1 MSLPQLSLL
10 FLILMTGACN
20 LPVAKF
26 LVEQEKETAP
36 SEVEFTNQSEKAE
49 YYEWDFGDGNQSTEI
64 NPSHRYLR
72 SGDYKVV
79 LKAMAGKKIKKT
91 EKMVKVD
98 PPADKLVEIQTPL
111 GNMMVRLYDATP
123 QHRDNFLKL
132 ADEGYFDSLLFHRV
146 IQGFMIQGGDPDSR
160 NAPAGQRLG
169 MGGPGYQVPA
179 EFDPSLIH
187 RKGALAA
194 ARTGGPSNPEKKSS
208 GSQFYIVQGQPVSE
222 EEIKLFERRKGIDYD
237 PKAREVYQQ
246 SGGTPF
252 LDMEYTVF
260 GEVIEGLEVIDKIA
274 AVATNPDDRPVE
286 DVPMKIVVI
295 R

>member
-1 MSLPQLSLL
+1 MRETQLSLL
-10 FLILMTGACN
+10 FLILITGSCN

-26 LVEQEKETAP
+26 LVEQEEETAP
-36 SEVEFTNQSEKAE
+36 SKVEFTNQSEKAE
-49 YYEWDFGDGNQSTEI
+49 YYEWDFGDGTQSTEV
-64 NPSHRYLR
+64 NPSHRYMR

-91 EKMVKVD
+91 EKMVNVD
-98 PPADKLVEIQTPL
+98 PPAEKLVEIQTPL

-169 MGGPGYQVPA
+169 MGGPGYQIPA
-179 EFDPSLIH
+179 EFDPNLIH

-208 GSQFYIVQGQPVSE
+208 GSQFYIVHGQPVSE
-222 EEIKLFERRKGIDYD
+222 DELKLFERRKGIDYD
-237 PKAREVYQQ
+237 PEAREVYKET
-246 SGGTPF
+246 GGTPF

-260 GEVIEGLEVIDKIA
+260 GEVIEGLDVIDKIA
-274 AVATNPDDRPVE
+274 AVSTNPDDRPVE
-286 DVPMKIVVI
+286 DVSMKVVVI

>member
-1 MSLPQLSLL
+1 MSVPQLSLL

-72 SGDYKVV
+72 SGDYKIV

-91 EKMVKVD
+91 EKMVKVV

-246 SGGTPF
+246 SGGAPF

-260 GEVIEGLEVIDKIA
+260 GEVIEGLAVIDKIA